1 MFIDHPSA
9 RKLLLYCYLQ
19 NTNLFAFHLEL
30 KLINFYS
37 NKTSSTVI
45 IYISLSHFLCNLVN
59 WFSSLKTVKN
69 KKQKKRNIVFI
80 WTLTG
85 LIHSYFVQR
94 LLPWKKK
101 IISCLE
107 KSYITYI
114 SFPLH
119 HILEKSTEVCV
130 SLIPNCSLVVGVN
143 GFVCLL
149 LWSQYNEDT
158 VPDHWVV
165 IWKP

>member
-45 IYISLSHFLCNLVN
+45 INISLSHFLCNLVN
-59 WFSSLKTVKN
+59 WFSSLKTVK
-69 KKQKKRNIVFI
+69 KKTLSSFEF
-80 WTLTG
+80 LTG

-119 HILEKSTEVCV
+119 HILEKSTEECV